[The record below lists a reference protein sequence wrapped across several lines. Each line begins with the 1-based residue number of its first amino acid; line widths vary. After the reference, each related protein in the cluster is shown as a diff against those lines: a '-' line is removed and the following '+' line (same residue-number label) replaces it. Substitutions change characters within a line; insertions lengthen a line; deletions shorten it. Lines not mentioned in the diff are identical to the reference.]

1 MKRKKINRCI
11 ECKEPLKHIQ
21 NNKWMCDQSPTMCAL
36 SAQVKF
42 LNNPEEKED
51 EEE

>member
-21 NNKWMCDQSPTMCAL
+21 NNKWMCNQSPINCRL
-36 SAQVKF
+36 STKVIF
-42 LNNPEEKED
+42 LNNPEEKD